1 MKIFAQ
7 LFGLGNAIAST
18 SSIVALVFEVAVLIR
33 KAFNENDEKPPEDPK
48 TFADKIVYL
57 LPEKW
62 VQERDTARL
71 AEGVEHI
78 YHGMHKFFEA
88 KR

>member
-1 MKIFAQ
+1 MKLFSK
-7 LFGLGNAIAST
+7 LFGLASAIGST

-33 KAFNENDEKPPEDPK
+33 KAFHENDEKPPEDPK
-48 TFADKIVYL
+48 IFADKVVYL

-62 VQERDTARL
+62 VKQRDTALL

-88 KR
+88 KQ